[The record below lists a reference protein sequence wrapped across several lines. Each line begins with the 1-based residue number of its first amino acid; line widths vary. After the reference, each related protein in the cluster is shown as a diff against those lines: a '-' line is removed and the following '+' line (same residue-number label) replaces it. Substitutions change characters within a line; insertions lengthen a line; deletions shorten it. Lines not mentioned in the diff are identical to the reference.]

1 MGRPPLGLIVNPIAG
16 MGGSV
21 GLKGTDTAAIL
32 SEARARG
39 ALPQAASRAA
49 VVLDALATDR
59 PGLELLTAPGAMG
72 ERIARDAGLQPTV
85 VGSSHEGETAAA
97 DTRAAA
103 QAMAEAGARLILF
116 AGGDGTAR
124 DMAATLGDRV
134 PVIGVPAGVKMHS
147 AVYATS
153 PRAAADLVLR
163 VLSQGSEAR
172 PCEVM
177 DIDARL
183 REVMD
188 IDAQLRE
195 VMDIDAQLREVMDID
210 AQLREVM
217 DIDARLREVMDIDEE
232 AFRAGAVSAKLYG
245 YLPVP
250 HAPDLTQS
258 VKAGGVS
265 SDRAALAGIAA
276 EITSRMEAGRLYIL
290 GPGTTMRAITQAL
303 GLPKTLLGVDLV
315 RDGALLAAD
324 ATEAGILRALAG
336 GRPGAIVVTPIG
348 GQGHF
353 LGRGNQQIGA
363 RVVRAVGL
371 DRLLVAATPQ
381 KLASLRDGTLHV
393 DTGDPALDR
402 ALAGWRRVVTGRG
415 NETVCRAT
423 A

>member
-1 MGRPPLGLIVNPIAG
+1 MALALGLIVNPIAG

-39 ALPQAASRAA
+39 AAPQAARRAR
-49 VVLDALATDR
+49 VVLDALAAAR
-59 PGLELLTAPGAMG
+59 PGLELLSAPGAMG
-72 ERIARDAGLQPTV
+72 ERIAREAGLRPTV
-85 VGSSHEGETAAA
+85 VGAPAEGETGAVETGAA

-103 QAMAEAGARLILF
+103 EAMAEAGARLIVF

-124 DMAATLGDRV
+124 DMAAALGDRV

-153 PRAAADLVLR
+153 PRAAAGLALR
-163 VLSQGSEAR
+163 ALSQDIEAQ
-172 PCEVM
+172 P
-177 DIDARL
+177 
-183 REVMD
+183 
-188 IDAQLRE
+188 
-195 VMDIDAQLREVMDID
+195 
-210 AQLREVM
+210 
-217 DIDARLREVMDIDEE
+217 REVMDIDED
-232 AFRAGAVSAKLYG
+232 AFRSGAVSAKLYA

-250 HAPDLTQS
+250 YAPDLTQN

-265 SDRAALAGIAA
+265 GDREALAGIAA
-276 EITSRMEAGRLYIL
+276 EITGRMKAGRLYIL
-290 GPGTTMRAITQAL
+290 GPGTTTRAIAEAL

-315 RDGALLAAD
+315 QDGALVAAD
-324 ATEAGILRALAG
+324 ASEGDILRALAES
-336 GRPGAIVVTPIG
+336 RPGAIVVTPIG

-363 RVVRAVGL
+363 RVVKAVGL

-381 KLASLRDGTLHV
+381 KLASLGDGTLHV

-402 ALAGWRRVVTGRG
+402 ALAGWRRVITGFG
-415 NETVCRAT
+415 NEAVCRVA

>member
-1 MGRPPLGLIVNPIAG
+1 MGRPTLGLIVNPIAG

-39 ALPQAASRAA
+39 AEPQAAQRAK
-49 VVLDALATDR
+49 VVLDALAAAR
-59 PGLELLTAPGAMG
+59 PDLELLSAPGEMG
-72 ERIARDAGLQPTV
+72 ERIAEDAGLCPIV
-85 VGSSHEGETAAA
+85 VGAPAQGETGAA

-103 QAMAEAGARLILF
+103 EAMAAAGARLILF

-124 DMAATLGDRV
+124 DMAAALGDRM

-153 PRAAADLVLR
+153 PRAAADLALR
-163 VLSQGSEAR
+163 ALTQDIEAR
-172 PCEVM
+172 P
-177 DIDARL
+177 
-183 REVMD
+183 
-188 IDAQLRE
+188 
-195 VMDIDAQLREVMDID
+195 
-210 AQLREVM
+210 
-217 DIDARLREVMDIDEE
+217 REVMDIDEE
-232 AFRAGAVSAKLYG
+232 AFRAGAVSARLYD

-250 HAPDLTQS
+250 YAPDLTQN

-265 SDRAALAGIAA
+265 GDREALSSIAA
-276 EITSRMEAGRLYIL
+276 EIAGRMEPGRLYIL
-290 GPGTTMRAITQAL
+290 GPGTTTRAVADAL

-315 RDGALLAAD
+315 RDGALVAAD
-324 ATEAGILRALAG
+324 ASEDGIIRALAESP
-336 GRPGAIVVTPIG
+336 PGAIVVTPIG

-371 DRLLVAATPQ
+371 DRLLVAATPE
-381 KLASLRDGTLHV
+381 KLASLRDGILHV
-393 DTGDPALDR
+393 DTGDPALDH
-402 ALAGWRRVVTGRG
+402 ALAGWRRVITGFG
-415 NETVCRAT
+415 SEAVCRVA

>member
-1 MGRPPLGLIVNPIAG
+1 MGRPALGLIVNPIAG

-39 ALPQAASRAA
+39 AVPQAGGRAA
-49 VVLDALATDR
+49 VVLDALAAAR
-59 PGLELLTAPGAMG
+59 PGLELLAASGDMG
-72 ERIARDAGLQPTV
+72 EQIARDAGLCPTV
-85 VGSSHEGETAAA
+85 VSAPAEGESSAA

-103 QAMAEAGARLILF
+103 GAMAAAGARLIVF

-124 DMAATLGDRV
+124 DMAAALGDRV

-153 PRAAADLVLR
+153 PRAAADLALR
-163 VLSQGSEAR
+163 ALES
-172 PCEVM
+172 
-177 DIDARL
+177 DIDARP
-183 REVMD
+183 
-188 IDAQLRE
+188 
-195 VMDIDAQLREVMDID
+195 
-210 AQLREVM
+210 
-217 DIDARLREVMDIDEE
+217 REVMDIDEE
-232 AFRAGAVSAKLYG
+232 AFRAGAVSAQLYG

-250 HAPDLTQS
+250 YAPDLTQS

-265 SDRAALAGIAA
+265 SDREALAGIAA
-276 EITSRMEAGRLYIL
+276 EIAGRMEAGRLYIL
-290 GPGTTMRAITQAL
+290 GPGTTTRAVADAF

-315 RDGALLAAD
+315 RDGAVVGTD
-324 ATEAGILRALAG
+324 ATEEDILRALVAS
-336 GRPGAIVVTPIG
+336 RPGAIVVTPIG

-371 DRLLVAATPQ
+371 DRLLIAATPE
-381 KLASLRDGTLHV
+381 KIASLRDGTLHV
-393 DTGDPALDR
+393 DTGDPDLDR
-402 ALAGWRRVVTGRG
+402 ALSGWRRVITGRG
-415 NETVCRAT
+415 NETVCRVA

>member
-85 VGSSHEGETAAA
+85 VGSSHGGETAAA

-103 QAMAEAGARLILF
+103 QAMAEAGVRLILF

-124 DMAATLGDRV
+124 DMAAALGDRV

-163 VLSQGSEAR
+163 VLSQDIEAR
-172 PCEVM
+172 P
-177 DIDARL
+177 
-183 REVMD
+183 REVM
-188 IDAQLRE
+188 E
-195 VMDIDAQLREVMDID
+195 
-210 AQLREVM
+210 
-217 DIDARLREVMDIDEE
+217 IDARLREVMDIDEV

-250 HAPDLTQS
+250 HAPDLTQN

-265 SDRAALAGIAA
+265 SDRTALAGIAA
-276 EITSRMEAGRLYIL
+276 EITSRMEAGQLYIL

-303 GLPKTLLGVDLV
+303 RLPKTLLGVDLV

-324 ATEAGILRALAG
+324 ANEEGILRVLAG

-371 DRLLVAATPQ
+371 DRLLVAATPE
-381 KLASLRDGTLHV
+381 KLASLADGTLHV

-402 ALAGWRRVVTGRG
+402 ALSGWRCVITGRG
-415 NETVCRAT
+415 NETVCRVA

>member
-1 MGRPPLGLIVNPIAG
+1 MGRPSLGLIVNPIAG

-21 GLKGTDTAAIL
+21 GLKGTDTAVIL

-39 ALPQAASRAA
+39 AVPQAARRAA
-49 VVLDALATDR
+49 VVLDALATAR

-72 ERIARDAGLQPTV
+72 ERIARDAGLRPTV
-85 VGSSHEGETAAA
+85 VGWSREGETGAA
-97 DTRAAA
+97 DTHAAA
-103 QAMAEAGARLILF
+103 TAMAEAGVRLILF

-124 DMAATLGDRV
+124 DMAAALDDRV

-163 VLSQGSEAR
+163 VLSQDIEAR
-172 PCEVM
+172 P
-177 DIDARL
+177 
-183 REVMD
+183 
-188 IDAQLRE
+188 
-195 VMDIDAQLREVMDID
+195 
-210 AQLREVM
+210 REVM

-250 HAPDLTQS
+250 HAPDLTQN

-265 SDRAALAGIAA
+265 GDRAALAGIAA
-276 EITSRMEAGRLYIL
+276 EIASRMEAGRLFIL
-290 GPGTTMRAITQAL
+290 GPGTTTRAVTDAL
-303 GLPKTLLGVDLV
+303 RLPKTLLGVDLV

-324 ATEAGILRALAG
+324 ANEEGILRALAG
-336 GRPGAIVVTPIG
+336 GGRGAIVVTPIG

-381 KLASLRDGTLHV
+381 KLASLRNGTLHV

-402 ALAGWRRVVTGRG
+402 ALAGWRRVITGRG
-415 NETVCRAT
+415 NETVCRVA

>member
-103 QAMAEAGARLILF
+103 RAMAEAGVRLILF

-124 DMAATLGDRV
+124 DMAAALGDRV

-163 VLSQGSEAR
+163 VLSQGIEAR
-172 PCEVM
+172 P
-177 DIDARL
+177 
-183 REVMD
+183 
-188 IDAQLRE
+188 
-195 VMDIDAQLREVMDID
+195 
-210 AQLREVM
+210 
-217 DIDARLREVMDIDEE
+217 
-232 AFRAGAVSAKLYG
+232 
-245 YLPVP
+245 
-250 HAPDLTQS
+250 
-258 VKAGGVS
+258 
-265 SDRAALAGIAA
+265 
-276 EITSRMEAGRLYIL
+276 
-290 GPGTTMRAITQAL
+290 
-303 GLPKTLLGVDLV
+303 
-315 RDGALLAAD
+315 
-324 ATEAGILRALAG
+324 
-336 GRPGAIVVTPIG
+336 
-348 GQGHF
+348 
-353 LGRGNQQIGA
+353 
-363 RVVRAVGL
+363 
-371 DRLLVAATPQ
+371 
-381 KLASLRDGTLHV
+381 
-393 DTGDPALDR
+393 
-402 ALAGWRRVVTGRG
+402 
-415 NETVCRAT
+415 
-423 A
+423 